1 MWGNREESEGVGFTA
16 LRGLMQA
23 MNCLCC
29 LNFDIV
35 FIAVMFIVSLSN
47 YSQRIWKGEG
57 NINRMVEAERLFAE
71 MLNNVFF
78 RETPFTV
85 FVFFNKW
92 DVFKDRLRK
101 VPLTEAYKDYTGP
114 DYTESEEVNV
124 EDA

>member
-57 NINRMVEAERLFAE
+57 NINRMVEAERLFVE
-71 MLNNVFF
+71 MLNNIFF
-78 RETPFTV
+78 RETPFI
-85 FVFFNKW
+85 VFFNKW
-92 DVFKDRLRK
+92 DVFK
-101 VPLTEAYKDYTGP
+101 AYKDYTGP

>member
-1 MWGNREESEGVGFTA
+1 MADVGEQRGERRRWIHCFEGVDAGNELSVLF
-16 LRGLMQA
+16 
-23 MNCLCC
+23 N
-29 LNFDIV
+29 IV